1 VAVFVAVGRTSL
13 AIRLYIWVKK
23 KGGGGEGAGSLECDV
38 QRDRVEGMR
47 AKDASRRGGYLP
59 WG

>member
-1 VAVFVAVGRTSL
+1 MAVFVAIGGTSL
-13 AIRLYIWVKK
+13 ANRLCIWVKK
-23 KGGGGEGAGSLECDV
+23 KGGGGEGAGSRECDA

-47 AKDASRRGGYLP
+47 VKDASRLGGYLP